1 MHTRRAFVHVDM
13 DGLDAIFA
21 AHGMR
26 WNGDD
31 HFYRTAVD
39 GALASF
45 AHHDIKATFFVIS
58 RDLDDPGKRSAIQ
71 SILDAGHRIAS
82 HSASHEVLYRA
93 SDAEV
98 VHQVAASRAKLE
110 DSLGVPV
117 EGFRAPGYS
126 VDWRTLR
133 AAREAGYRY
142 DSSAFHTFAHRSR
155 LGLQRLHPEPFQV
168 WPGVPF
174 FEVPLP
180 APGPFLPPWHPCY
193 AFEIGHWYF
202 RRGLRQHLR
211 TQNYVTVLFHLT
223 DFAERQRLGSGW
235 KIDLYTNNR
244 RSLTAK
250 RRFTDRVLQELVQQA
265 TVVTTEDLLAG
276 WPQTAPELNP
286 RTVLGIATTH
296 EAGACIVRDGAI
308 VSAISEERLTRT
320 KLDNRY
326 PPESSIREAIRLA
339 GIPPREIDAVAIA
352 GLNWKDQLA
361 QTLAS
366 LRQDARD
373 YHALNDYF
381 PHLLR
386 VAYRAFH
393 LLRAARYDRI
403 SDFLAR
409 EYGIRPKLWFVE
421 HHEAHAASAYRTGP
435 ADRALIVTAD
445 GVGDDVCL
453 TVSRG
458 EDGVIRR
465 LRTFFYPHSLG
476 QFYTACTQVLGF
488 RAGRHEGKITGL
500 AGYGSADPGLM
511 QRVEGTLFADPGGGF
526 RLNKKYYA
534 EGFPRF
540 RFRDIGDAV
549 RGRLSALTIDYRNYK
564 PPLRRLLRGYRR
576 EDVAAVYQTLLE
588 RELVRITA
596 PFNEPTPAV
605 VLAGGVFANV
615 KANMAISEAF
625 PESDI
630 FIFPAMGDGGLCV
643 GAALSVTAEP
653 VRPCPPMYLGTG
665 YNDDEIVAELEQY
678 SDRIAWSR
686 PEDMAAQV
694 AECIRDSQIVARFD
708 GRMEFGPRALGN
720 RSILYHG
727 ADRSVNQWLN
737 HRLKRTEFMPFA
749 PICLWED
756 AERYF
761 HVRAGE
767 KRACE
772 YMTMVVRCTDE
783 MLRDCPAAVHV
794 DGTARP
800 QLLRREVNP
809 AMYDILAAYRRL
821 TGIGCMIN
829 TSFNM
834 HEEPIVRS
842 PDDALRSFLESGVH
856 ALVLGPF
863 MARLREPI
871 AAPDASIHSPAV
883 AMPAWSA
890 TMVKPQAN
898 SLRQAVRSRRKR

>member
-1 MHTRRAFVHVDM
+1 MGTPRTFVHVDM

-21 AHGMR
+21 AHGR
-26 WNGDD
+26 EWHGEDR
-31 HFYRTAVD
+31 FYRTAVE
-39 GALASF
+39 GAIEAF
-45 AHHDIKATFFVIS
+45 ARHNISATFFVIA
-58 RDLDDPGKRSAIQ
+58 RDVDDPGKRAAID
-71 SILDAGHRIAS
+71 LVLKAGHRIAS
-82 HSASHEVLYRA
+82 HSLTHRQLYSA
-93 SDAEV
+93 SDSEV
-98 VHQVAASRAKLE
+98 IEEVNASRTKLE
-110 DSLGVPV
+110 DAFGVPV

-126 VDWRTLR
+126 VDWRTLEATR
-133 AAREAGYRY
+133 AAGYRY
-142 DSSAFHTFAHRSR
+142 DSSAFPTFAFRSR
-155 LGLQRLHPEPFQV
+155 LGLERLHPVPFQV
-168 WPGVPF
+168 WPAVPF

-180 APGPFLPPWHPCY
+180 APAPYLPPFHPCY

-202 RRGLRQHLR
+202 RRGLKRHLR
-211 TQNYVTVLFHLT
+211 AFNYTTVLFHLT
-223 DFAERQRLGSGW
+223 DFAERQPLGGGW
-235 KIDLYTNNR
+235 KLDLYTNNR
-244 RSLTAK
+244 RSAQAK
-250 RRFTDRVLQELVQQA
+250 ARFVDRVLREVTQRT
-265 TVVTTEDLLAG
+265 TVVTTEDFLAG
-276 WPQTAPELNP
+276 WPGTAPDLNP

-296 EAGACIVRDGAI
+296 ETGACIVQNGRI
-308 VSAISEERLTRT
+308 VSAINEERLTRT

-326 PPESSIREAIRLA
+326 PPEESIREAVRLA
-339 GIPPREIDAVAIA
+339 GIDPREIDAVAIA
-352 GLNWKDQLA
+352 GLHWKDQLQ

-366 LRQDARD
+366 LRQDASD
-373 YHALNDYF
+373 YHAFNDYF
-381 PHLLR
+381 PHLIR

-393 LLRAARYDRI
+393 LLRAARYDRV
-403 SDFLAR
+403 SGFLHR
-409 EYGIRPKLWFVE
+409 EYGIRPKLWFVD

-435 ADRALIVTAD
+435 RDGALIVTAD

-453 TVSRG
+453 TISRG
-458 EDGVIRR
+458 KDGAIHR

-500 AGYGSADPGLM
+500 AGYGTPDPELM
-511 QRVEGTLFADPGGGF
+511 RRVESTFFADPDGGF

-534 EGFPRF
+534 EGFPRP
-540 RFRDIGDAV
+540 RLRDVTDSMS
-549 RGRLSALTIDYRNYK
+549 GRLSALNVDYRNYK
-564 PPLRRLLRGYRR
+564 PPLKRLLRGYSR

-588 RELVRITA
+588 RELVRIVT
-596 PFNEPTPAV
+596 PFAEPTPAV

-625 PESDI
+625 PESEV
-630 FIFPAMGDGGLCV
+630 FVFPAMGDGGLCV

-653 VRPCPPMYLGTG
+653 VRDCPPMYLGTG
-665 YNDDEIVAELEQY
+665 YSEEELVGALEHYNNRVTWTRPASIAEAVAACVQ
-678 SDRIAWSR
+678 
-686 PEDMAAQV
+686 
-694 AECIRDSQIVARFD
+694 DSQIVARFD

-737 HRLKRTEFMPFA
+737 QRLKRTEFMPFA

-761 HVRAGE
+761 HVRPGE
-767 KRACE
+767 KHACE

-809 AMYDILAAYRRL
+809 GMYDILAAYRRL

-842 PDDALRSFLESGVH
+842 PDDALRTFLQSGVH

-863 MARLREPI
+863 LVRIGETEVPLVG
-871 AAPDASIHSPAV
+871 ASG
-883 AMPAWSA
+883 A
-890 TMVKPQAN
+890 TTSSVPVTP
-898 SLRQAVRSRRKR
+898 R